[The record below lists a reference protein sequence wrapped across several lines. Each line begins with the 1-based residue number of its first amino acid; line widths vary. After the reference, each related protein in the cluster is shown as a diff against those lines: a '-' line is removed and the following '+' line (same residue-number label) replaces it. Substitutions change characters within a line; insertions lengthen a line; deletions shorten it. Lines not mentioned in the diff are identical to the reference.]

1 MNKFNWKFN
10 RRVVINMYNRIFFM
24 ILLEKKNLM
33 FEIVKVFKLFIIT
46 PTLSKKKKI

>member
-24 ILLEKKNLM
+24 IILEKKNLI
-33 FEIVKVFKLFIIT
+33 FEIVK
-46 PTLSKKKKI
+46 LSSF